1 MHRIVRIDKLIP
13 GGSLWQR
20 RSGYRL
26 ADQDGLARVYQPVGT
41 PWWNPLGGWTQ
52 EHAGIGIFG
61 DTLPFAV
68 SCHGPEE
75 RKRFYIDVVRWSR
88 VGPAVISYLDLYLD
102 VLIDPDGAVSE
113 KDEHQLSGLASAEQ
127 IGARATRDQIR
138 ARFPQHYAPDFAH
151 VMRFV
156 CRRADGRAE
165 RHDRMGAG
173 LRGIDVT
180 DGLRAFRP
188 VAAGGIRTDPV
199 VSVPG
204 DAAHAPGLDHD
215 HDLATVSALLA

>member
-113 KDEHQLSGLASAEQ
+113 KDEHQLIGLASAEQ

-138 ARFPQHYAPDFAH
+138 AR
-151 VMRFV
+151 
-156 CRRADGRAE
+156 
-165 RHDRMGAG
+165 
-173 LRGIDVT
+173 I
-180 DGLRAFRP
+180 
-188 VAAGGIRTDPV
+188 AAGDPLFDPAGPFYR
-199 VSVPG
+199 VP
-204 DAAHAPGLDHD
+204 DDVKALVPVPLDMGNGPHR
-215 HDLATVSALLA
+215 VG